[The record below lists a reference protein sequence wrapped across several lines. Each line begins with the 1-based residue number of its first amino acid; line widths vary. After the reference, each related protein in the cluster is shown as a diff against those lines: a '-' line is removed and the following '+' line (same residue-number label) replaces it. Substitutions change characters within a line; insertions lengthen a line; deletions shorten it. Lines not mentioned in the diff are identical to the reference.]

1 MSHYD
6 KIPDLLANLVASPSI
21 AEACR
26 RTGMTPATHWNY
38 LIRSKQ
44 GDPLFQEIEWHGV
57 KAPYWQHVAN
67 TRVLA
72 AAAIEQAALDRA
84 LNGCWVPSYFKGEP
98 VFETNEQFLGWTDEE
113 MRALDYD
120 PVRDRFVW
128 EGDPPRR
135 KQVMVWLKPSEQL
148 AIRMLESWHKRY
160 RPPRRGEAFL
170 NTFDVAS
177 HAFGVSHNF
186 HSISRF
192 LIRHGKINVGCWK
205 AQTGNRLFALR
216 RMDLGNVAAGERNDC
231 RLAPVS
237 DVGFYQNSS
246 ACSLCF
252 RQSTGKI
259 VDFVAGHF
267 VSIGIWKMS
276 IGS

>member
-6 KIPDLLANLVASPSI
+6 RVPDLLANLVASPSI

-98 VFETNEQFLGWTDEE
+98 VFETNEKFLGWTDEE

-148 AIRMLESWHKRY
+148 AIKMLESWHKRY
-160 RPPRRGEAFL
+160 RPHQQVDVNFGGVLRLDRPDERTRSKTIEAKPLLDDDDDVGEQRGGHL
-170 NTFDVAS
+170 
-177 HAFGVSHNF
+177 
-186 HSISRF
+186 
-192 LIRHGKINVGCWK
+192 
-205 AQTGNRLFALR
+205 ALGR
-216 RMDLGNVAAGERNDC
+216 PAKDSAEMDKWNAAGEFKPQPVTFVDAEGNRTE
-231 RLAPVS
+231 RVAAPDPLLS
-237 DVGFYQNSS
+237 QPGDGDVVRSPG
-246 ACSLCF
+246 
-252 RQSTGKI
+252 
-259 VDFVAGHF
+259 
-267 VSIGIWKMS
+267 
-276 IGS
+276 